1 MKTAVLFPGQ
11 GSQFVGMGRD
21 LAHRFPAARDV
32 FLEADEALG
41 EDLSRIC
48 FEGPEEELRQTRN
61 TQPAIYTHSVAVLR
75 TLGLGWAGDSAGD
88 FAGGLAGDCFR
99 AAGHSLGEY
108 TAYHAAGS
116 LSFADGLRLVRRRG
130 ELMYQAGL
138 DRPGTMAAVLGME
151 GARVQEILAG
161 VPGIVKAAN
170 LNSPGQVVISGEI
183 EAVRLGMEAL
193 QAAGAKRVIR
203 LEVSGAFHS
212 PLMDGAACGLA
223 EALTATPMAPARC
236 AVIANVSAAPVTE
249 PAEIRASLERQLL
262 SPVRWEET
270 VRALLDWGATR
281 FLEIGPGKV
290 LTGLVRALDKQANC
304 IPLGD
309 VAQVEAFLA
318 GGAAT

>member
-11 GSQFVGMGRD
+11 GSQFLGMGRD
-21 LAHRFPAARDV
+21 LVERFPAARDV
-32 FLEADEALG
+32 FSEADEALG

-48 FEGPEEELRQTRN
+48 FDGPEEELRRTKN
-61 TQPAIYTHSVAVLR
+61 TQPAIYTHSLAVLR
-75 TLGLGWAGDSAGD
+75 TLGLDCAGDG
-88 FAGGLAGDCFR
+88 FR

-108 TAYHAAGS
+108 SAYCAAGS
-116 LSFADGLRLVRRRG
+116 FSFVDGLRLVRRRG
-130 ELMYQAGL
+130 ELMFQAGL
-138 DRPGTMAAVLGME
+138 DRPGTMAAVLGLE
-151 GARVQEILAG
+151 GARVQEVLAG
-161 VPGIVKAAN
+161 IPGIVKAAN

-212 PLMDGAACGLA
+212 PLMDGAARGLA
-223 EALTATPMAPARC
+223 EALAATPMAAARC
-236 AVIANVSAAPVTE
+236 AVIANAGAAPVTE
-249 PAEIRASLERQLL
+249 PDEIRASLERQLL

-290 LTGLVRALDKQANC
+290 LTGLVRALDKQAQC
-304 IPLGD
+304 VPLGD
-309 VAQVEAFLA
+309 AAQVEAFLA
-318 GGAAT
+318 GGTA

>member
-1 MKTAVLFPGQ
+1 LKTAVLFPGQ

-21 LAHRFPAARDV
+21 LADRFPAARET
-32 FLEADEALG
+32 FLEANEALG
-41 EDLSRIC
+41 EDLAHTC
-48 FEGPEEELRQTRN
+48 FEGPEDELRQTRN

-75 TLGLGWAGDSAGD
+75 TLGLDCAGDG
-88 FAGGLAGDCFR
+88 FH

-130 ELMYQAGL
+130 DLMYQAGL

-151 GARVQEILAG
+151 GARVKEVLAG
-161 VPGIVKAAN
+161 VSGIVRAAN

-183 EAVRLGMEAL
+183 EAVQAAMEAL
-193 QAAGAKRVIR
+193 KTAGAKRVVA

-212 PLMDGAACGLA
+212 PLMEGAARGLA
-223 EALTATPMAPARC
+223 AALAAAPVAAARC
-236 AVIANVSAAPVTE
+236 AVIANATAEPVTG
-249 PAEIRASLERQLL
+249 PAKIRASLERQLL
-262 SPVRWEET
+262 SPVRWEDT

-281 FLEIGPGKV
+281 FLEVGPGKV
-290 LTGLVRALDKQANC
+290 LTGLVRALDKQVTC

-318 GGAAT
+318 GGTGA